1 MKAFITGITGQD
13 GSYLAE
19 FLLEQGY
26 EVHGLVR
33 RSSTSNRDRIA
44 HLLTDPRLFLHQGD
58 LCDSSGLKKI
68 LKTIQ
73 PDEIYNLAA
82 MSHVGDSFK
91 MAEYTAEVNG
101 VAVLKLLESMR
112 QTCPEA
118 KFYQASTS
126 EIFGKVKEIPQ
137 KETTPF
143 HPRSPYGVSK
153 LHAYWSVV
161 NFREAYNL
169 FACNGIL
176 FNHES
181 PRRGEDFVSRK
192 ITLAAVRISM
202 GLQDQLLLGNLS
214 AKRDWGYAKDYVEG
228 MHAILQQDLPEDF
241 VLATGRTSTVRTFAT
256 LSFQAVGIDLA
267 FEGQGKEE
275 RGYDAKTGK
284 TLIAISPDFFRPSEV
299 DLLVGDPTKAKEQL
313 GWMAQTSVEEL
324 VEIMV
329 ASDRELLA
337 HSPTLLSTK
346 A

>member
-19 FLLEQGY
+19 LLLEKGY
-26 EVHGLVR
+26 EVHALIR
-33 RSSTSNRDRIA
+33 RSSTSNRERIS
-44 HLLTDPRLFLHQGD
+44 HLKSEKQLFLHQGD
-58 LCDSSGLKKI
+58 LCDASSLKKI
-68 LKTIQ
+68 LKSVQ

-101 VAVLKLLESMR
+101 LAVLRLLEAIRSV
-112 QTCPEA
+112 CPDT

-161 NFREAYNL
+161 NYREAYNL
-169 FACNGIL
+169 YACNGIL

-192 ITLAAVRISM
+192 ITLAAVRISL
-202 GLQDQLLLGNLS
+202 GLQDTLYLGNLS

-228 MHAILQQDLPEDF
+228 MHAMLQQKTPEDF
-241 VLATGRTSTVRTFAT
+241 VLATGRTTTVREFAE

-267 FEGQGKEE
+267 FEGIGREE
-275 RGYDAKTGK
+275 KGYDQRTGK
-284 TLIAISPDFFRPSEV
+284 VVISISPDFFRPSEV
-299 DLLVGDPTKAKEQL
+299 DLLIGDASKAKAKL
-313 GWMAQTSVEEL
+313 GWEAKTSLEEL
-324 VEIMV
+324 VEIMIQ
-329 ASDRELLA
+329 SDKALI
-337 HSPTLLSTK
+337 STFAETK
-346 A
+346 S